1 MVHINAIKQRRFGP
15 LLVGGG
21 EGGAVDRAA
30 LPRSLCLSL
39 SHTHSLSLSF
49 SLSLSLTHTH
59 THKNSYSLTYTHS
72 LSVSLSLTHTLW
84 QAGEKAAQSIAQR
97 EVAAERLRL
106 ATELREL
113 KVVIFDNQFDN
124 QFECVGVGVGV

>member
-1 MVHINAIKQRRFGP
+1 MQSIAQRSP
-15 LLVGGG
+15 
-21 EGGAVDRAA
+21 A
-30 LPRSLCLSL
+30 LYASLSL
-39 SHTHSLSLSF
+39 SHTLSLSLFLTPSLSLS
-49 SLSLSLTHTH
+49 HTH

-72 LSVSLSLTHTLW
+72 LSLSLSLSLSHTLW